1 MGLRCNFFLLP
12 SLKRRHY
19 NAKYLV
25 SPSLCRSVS
34 QLLALTFSCSPF
46 LSRVPKPANVSFAT
60 EIKRQVSLSLSF
72 NTLFFYSGRNATIWS
87 LTVCNRKTCFLIF
100 SLLIPPTILNEHQNE
115 SQQHHHQSIRKCTKW
130 NREWNDIKW
139 VTKKNTENRH
149 KKGNR
154 TNWQFYFYWLSN
166 KIYFGYFFIYPR
178 NTRKTI
184 MKMNTLTHTHAYAYQ
199 TQRPRQWARWK
210 HGIKWKMRIKHTLIL
225 RLSIAR
231 LVFL

>member
-130 NREWNDIKW
+130 NREWNDVKW
-139 VTKKNTENRH
+139 VTKKKHRE
-149 KKGNR
+149 
-154 TNWQFYFYWLSN
+154 
-166 KIYFGYFFIYPR
+166 
-178 NTRKTI
+178 
-184 MKMNTLTHTHAYAYQ
+184 Q
-199 TQRPRQWARWK
+199 TQKREQNKLTILFLLA
-210 HGIKWKMRIKHTLIL
+210 IK
-225 RLSIAR
+225 
-231 LVFL
+231 